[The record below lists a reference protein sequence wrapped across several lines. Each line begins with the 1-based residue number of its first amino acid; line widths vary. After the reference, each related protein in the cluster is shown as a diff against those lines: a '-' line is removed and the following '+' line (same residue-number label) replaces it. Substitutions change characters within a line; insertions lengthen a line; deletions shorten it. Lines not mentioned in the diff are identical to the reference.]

1 MTPAHLTT
9 VAIRTALVENPPGKV
24 PMSSG
29 LVMIERGTQ
38 PNGDRIPGDTHFSR
52 KGVSLWASRPSE
64 GECAETAYC
73 IPHKIS
79 LRVWM
84 NVLIGAGREKEQ
96 ELSAGVK
103 RSAIALLQNLG

>member
-24 PMSSG
+24 PVSSG

-64 GECAETAYC
+64 GECAEAKTKDR
-73 IPHKIS
+73 KIE
-79 LRVWM
+79 RFAGGKTRDHPRTQ
-84 NVLIGAGREKEQ
+84 NRKQAGALDSEP
-96 ELSAGVK
+96 
-103 RSAIALLQNLG
+103 

>member
-24 PMSSG
+24 PVSSG

-64 GECAETAYC
+64 GECAEAKTKDRKIERSFILGARRTA
-73 IPHKIS
+73 
-79 LRVWM
+79 LTV
-84 NVLIGAGREKEQ
+84 
-96 ELSAGVK
+96 
-103 RSAIALLQNLG
+103 